1 MHYPCRYSTTTQLL
15 HNHFATIISRSN
27 HDSTILRVE
36 SKNDSDTTI
45 PHSRFSKSD
54 NVELHGFGLSINCLG
69 RRVTSCTTRDAKE
82 VAKLLEMLP

>member
-36 SKNDSDTTI
+36 SKNDSDSTI
-45 PHSRFSKSD
+45 
-54 NVELHGFGLSINCLG
+54 LH
-69 RRVTSCTTRDAKE
+69 
-82 VAKLLEMLP
+82 P